1 MIFLDNNSTTKTD
14 IRVVEK
20 MIPFFTDKYG
30 NSSSK
35 SHKFGWEANDAIFDA
50 RKKVSNLINSNPDEI
65 IFTSGATE
73 SNNIAIQGIMNNY
86 LNSNLITSNIEHNAI
101 LDICKIINTKKIN
114 NTVLAKCNN
123 KGLVQKSEIESL
135 INSKTK
141 LISLMH
147 VNNEIGT
154 IQPIE
159 EIGNLC
165 KKYNIIF
172 HVDAAQSYGKI
183 KIDVKKMN
191 ISLLSISGHKIYGP
205 KGIGALYVSNKIRKI
220 LNPIFWGGKQERGI
234 RPGTL
239 ATPLI
244 VGLGEATEICRNE
257 INNDLKKIKLLRND
271 FIKIIK
277 GELNNIIINGCMQN
291 RIQNN
296 INLSFPD
303 LNGMSIINSL
313 PGIALSNGSA
323 CTSSNSKPSHVLT
336 AIGRN
341 GKDAI
346 SSIRIGIGRYNNS
359 NDINIAAKTIIKIIK
374 LKK

>member
-20 MIPFFTDKYG
+20 MIPYFTDKYG

-35 SHKFGWEANDAIFDA
+35 SHKFGWEANDAIFNA
-50 RKKVSNLINSNPDEI
+50 RKQISNLINCNPDEI

-86 LNSNLITSNIEHNAI
+86 SNSNLITSNIEHNAI
-101 LDICKIINTKKIN
+101 LDICKIMNTKKIN
-114 NTVLAKCNN
+114 NAVFAKCNK
-123 KGLVQKSEIESL
+123 KGLVQKSEIEAL
-135 INSKTK
+135 INTKTK

-165 KKYNIIF
+165 KKHNIVF

-183 KIDVKKMN
+183 SIDVKKMN
-191 ISLLSISGHKIYGP
+191 IDLLSISGHKIYGP
-205 KGIGALYVSNKIRKI
+205 KGIGALYASNKIRKI
-220 LNPIFWGGKQERGI
+220 LNPIFWGGKQEQGI

-244 VGLGEATEICRNE
+244 VGLGEATEICKKE
-257 INNDLKKIKLLRND
+257 INNDLKKIKLLRDD
-271 FIKIIK
+271 FIEKIK
-277 GELNNIIINGCMQN
+277 SELNNVIINGCMQN
-291 RIQNN
+291 RILNN

-313 PGIALSNGSA
+313 PEIALSNGSA
-323 CTSSNSKPSHVLT
+323 CTSSTSKPSHVLT

-341 GKDAI
+341 SKDAI

>member
-191 ISLLSISGHKIYGP
+191 IGLLSISGHKIYGP

-220 LNPIFWGGKQERGI
+220 LNPIFWGGKQEQGI

-257 INNDLKKIKLLRND
+257 INNDLKKIKLLRDD
-271 FIKIIK
+271 FIKKIK

>member
-191 ISLLSISGHKIYGP
+191 IGLLSISGHKIYGP

-257 INNDLKKIKLLRND
+257 INNDLKKIKLLRDD
-271 FIKIIK
+271 FIKKIK

>member
-35 SHKFGWEANDAIFDA
+35 SHKFGWEANDAIFNA
-50 RKKVSNLINSNPDEI
+50 RKQISNLINCNPDEI

-101 LDICKIINTKKIN
+101 LDICKIMNTKKIN
-114 NTVLAKCNN
+114 NAVFAKCNK
-123 KGLVQKSEIESL
+123 KGLVQKSEIEAL
-135 INSKTK
+135 INTKTK

-191 ISLLSISGHKIYGP
+191 IDLLSISGHKIYGP

-220 LNPIFWGGKQERGI
+220 LNPIFWGGKQEQGI

-257 INNDLKKIKLLRND
+257 INNDLKKIKLLRDN
-271 FIKIIK
+271 FIKKIK
-277 GELNNIIINGCMQN
+277 GELNNIIINGCMKN

>member
-191 ISLLSISGHKIYGP
+191 IGLLSISGHKIYGP

-257 INNDLKKIKLLRND
+257 INNDLKKIKLLRDD
-271 FIKIIK
+271 FIKKIK

-359 NDINIAAKTIIKIIK
+359 NDINIAAKTIIKIVK

>member
-20 MIPFFTDKYG
+20 MIPFFTNKYG
-30 NSSSK
+30 NSSSN
-35 SHKFGWEANDAIFDA
+35 SHKFGWEANDAIFNA
-50 RKKVSNLINSNPDEI
+50 RKQVSNLINCNPDEI

-86 LNSNLITSNIEHNAI
+86 SNSNLITSNIEHNAI

-114 NTVLAKCNN
+114 NATLAKSDN
-123 KGLVQKSEIESL
+123 KGIVQKSEIEPL

-154 IQPIE
+154 IQSIE
-159 EIGNLC
+159 EIGSLC
-165 KKYNIIF
+165 EKYNIIF

-183 KIDVKKMN
+183 NINVKKMN
-191 ISLLSISGHKIYGP
+191 IDLLSISGHKIYGP
-205 KGIGALYVSNKIRKI
+205 KGIGALYVNNKIKKM
-220 LNPIFWGGKQERGI
+220 LNPIIWGGKQEQGI

-244 VGLGEATEICRNE
+244 VGLGEATEICKNE
-257 INNDLKKIKLLRND
+257 MKNDLKKIKLLRD
-271 FIKIIK
+271 SFTEKITS
-277 GELNNIIINGCMQN
+277 EFNNVIINGCMQN
-291 RIQNN
+291 RIPNN
-296 INLSFPD
+296 INLSFPA
-303 LNGMSIINSL
+303 LNGRSIVNSL
-313 PGIALSNGSA
+313 PEIALSNGSA
-323 CTSSNSKPSHVLT
+323 CTSSTSNPSHVLT
-336 AIGRN
+336 AIGRSK
-341 GKDAI
+341 KDAI
-346 SSIRIGIGRYNNS
+346 SSIRIGIGRFNNS